1 MLEIKVCFF
10 RIQSATLVFRV
21 FWHDWPCNPEIP
33 RPTVSATVRS
43 WIAFACIALWLRS
56 SLIYWKQSNKGGN
69 PEDNRAGKQEF
80 RLQRCKIEHAILIQF
95 PKTSPFDFVLGDWK
109 AQKCLAGTVQGPWGL
124 RKNDI
129 PYSKTSAGMVKHAL
143 TLKWNTFLHKQDGS
157 MFQCTVEWIDWVYV
171 DLALLA
177 LPPFAKHNAATST
190 FAKRRLSL
198 VLHVALPNPQRT
210 GSALGML
217 CTLCPKFD
225 SCKSLHRQ
233 RSCRL

>member
-1 MLEIKVCFF
+1 M
-10 RIQSATLVFRV
+10 QSRNSKAHRLSHSQKLNCICMYCTLV
-21 FWHDWPCNPEIP
+21 
-33 RPTVSATVRS
+33 
-43 WIAFACIALWLRS
+43 AFLFDILKT
-56 SLIYWKQSNKGGN
+56 IKQGGN
-69 PEDNRAGKQEF
+69 PEDNRAGKQEVVD
-80 RLQRCKIEHAILIQF
+80 HAILIQF

-129 PYSKTSAGMVKHAL
+129 PYSKTSAGMVKHEL
-143 TLKWNTFLHKQDGS
+143 TLKWNTFLHKQDGA

-210 GSALGML
+210 GSALGRL
-217 CTLCPKFD
+217 CVQNFTVARACTVREVVD
-225 SCKSLHRQ
+225 YSCKL
-233 RSCRL
+233 